1 VHPRIDRLVEITI
14 HNHSPANTTSGDLES
29 RLARLE
35 ATITSL
41 TQLLATSVGQPQP
54 QPSADVDGDVAATLE
69 RLVQLQRA
77 GALTDDEFA
86 AIKTQ
91 VIAGP
96 MSSNGATAASKV
108 VLP

>member
-14 HNHSPANTTSGDLES
+14 HNHSPAGAASGDLES

-35 ATITSL
+35 ATITSFA
-41 TQLLATSVGQPQP
+41 QLLATMGQPQP
-54 QPSADVDGDVAATLE
+54 RADVDGDVAGRLE
-69 RLVQLQRA
+69 RLVQLQRT

-86 AIKTQ
+86 VIKSQ

-96 MSSNGATAASKV
+96 ALSNGANAASKAV
-108 VLP
+108 TP